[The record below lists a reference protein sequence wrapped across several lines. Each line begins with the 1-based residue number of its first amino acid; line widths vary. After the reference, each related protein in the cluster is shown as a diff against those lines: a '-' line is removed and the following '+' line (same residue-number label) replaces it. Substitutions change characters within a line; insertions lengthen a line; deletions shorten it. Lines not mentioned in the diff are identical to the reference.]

1 MLFIY
6 PALHPCCC
14 CSMYLMAVAIFS
26 SERNSYEEVITCSMR
41 YKCAFLFLLSL
52 LTPGVN
58 SHFCE
63 VCFGFLIQ
71 RHGKDGKMKTSHLW
85 GLCCMKKKQHK
96 RHFAPIGSRHKSS
109 NRRSCLTERRKN
121 NSAVRFIVSVVNTK
135 SCFLSLCRWE
145 CDEEKFQSVRP
156 WAAPR
161 PSRCRPCPAMR
172 RDAARPTATATSS
185 PVSSRTDVNK
195 IFTAPF
201 HSVDCSA
208 WTHYPACPH
217 NIHPHCYSSRYFG
230 GV

>member
-41 YKCAFLFLLSL
+41 YKCAFLFLL
-52 LTPGVN
+52 
-58 SHFCE
+58 
-63 VCFGFLIQ
+63 
-71 RHGKDGKMKTSHLW
+71 
-85 GLCCMKKKQHK
+85 GLCCMEKKQHK